1 MDTEKHYEET
11 TADSAPTSAWTYV
24 QKTGAL
30 LRNDQPVATGYS
42 GFDNGKNNPDMQ
54 AVPNV
59 GPIPQGT
66 WTIVGPP
73 FNSPEHGPYVMR
85 LVPDKNTHTFGRSGF
100 LMHGDSIEA
109 PGCGSRG
116 CIVMPRTIREL
127 VWQVARPRSKSSPSS
142 RQETYRRKIA
152 PIYEMIPQEKTSPK
166 LPVRSRCSSA

>member
-1 MDTEKHYEET
+1 MNAEKNLAET
-11 TADSAPTSAWTYV
+11 PADNISENGWTYV

-30 LRNDQPVATGYS
+30 LRNNQPIGTGYS

-59 GPIPQGT
+59 GPVPQGS

-85 LVPDKNTHTFGRSGF
+85 LAPDKNTHTFGRNGF
-100 LMHGDSIEA
+100 LLHGDSIEA

-116 CIVMPRTIREL
+116 CIIMPRAVREL
-127 VWQVARPRSKSSPSS
+127 VWQSGETSLEVVAEFQTQDVPEGPPRNDPADNARP
-142 RQETYRRKIA
+142 END
-152 PIYEMIPQEKTSPK
+152 
-166 LPVRSRCSSA
+166 LPEAASAS